1 MLGALA
7 LEVCMAAVAYA
18 ARERIVGA
26 FTDDPEVAAAHDDSM
41 IISSLTTII
50 SALMTIISSLTTII
64 SALKTV
70 ISTLTALAVSLIGT
84 LTT

>member
-50 SALMTIISSLTTII
+50 SAL
-64 SALKTV
+64 KTV